1 MQGSHFSFLKKINP
15 IFRPMC
21 LRKAWD
27 ILSIL
32 QTCRVRKN
40 VIWTRFFIG
49 FSADGRRA
57 YLQQVFTSLYSSM
70 SCTSITIVQKKY
82 NALLRAQHFFPP
94 DAPPDCC
101 CWVTCAL
108 SDKCDMVRAA
118 AHLSPAEIFSAVK
131 IVVTG
136 TIIIRS
142 TNRDPIE
149 TCNWYVRL

>member
-1 MQGSHFSFLKKINP
+1 MSFELGSLLASVQ
-15 IFRPMC
+15 ME
-21 LRKAWD
+21 D
-27 ILSIL
+27 
-32 QTCRVRKN
+32 
-40 VIWTRFFIG
+40 
-49 FSADGRRA
+49 
-57 YLQQVFTSLYSSM
+57 VFATGIYQLMSM
-70 SCTSITIVQKKY
+70 SCTSITIVQKIY
-82 NALLRAQHFFPP
+82 NALLRAQHYFPP

-149 TCNWYVRL
+149 TCN